1 MTTTE
6 KIVEPTLDT
15 APGEQYSAGITSPGT
30 VDTKA
35 LKASQRRQV
44 KARRQRNRHRVTAGR
59 PGVAARAGEAVSR
72 WWRQGWYRFGRCRMM
87 RTLVR
92 TMGWHGPAMPGTFAS
107 TAQMP
112 ALNPLLTDTRLHLNG
127 YPLGIDLLTS
137 QAVLE
142 SSLGLYRA
150 GFINSPNVVVVGGLG
165 TAKSTY
171 VKVDLLRSI
180 SLGGRGVVFDRKR
193 QQQDGNAARGEY
205 SLLSEAVGGTT
216 VRCHQDRA
224 LGTRINVLDPTIA
237 QITAADA
244 VLGQDR
250 LLIMVAEAALN
261 TKLTPQQG
269 HALQAGHKAAL
280 ARATAENRVPV
291 LEDVVDAMQYPTAPD
306 LAGVDE
312 ERIREWGLPVVL
324 GLLRY
329 IDGDLSGLID
339 GETAGPNGQ
348 QVDFNAQLLVFDT
361 SALEYGSTALGVMM
375 AVATAFLMSVW
386 VNVPGH
392 KTVVVEETYS
402 AEGVGAVP
410 ALFRDLA
417 KRTRGV
423 GATLVSVFHHLSDV
437 QPGSPLQSLITESEV
452 VCVFRQD
459 KPADAEAV
467 LKLLDLDSSVQE
479 IITTLP
485 RGVHL
490 RKRGARLPVT
500 IVELI
505 RTDLEREISFTDHAL
520 F

>member
-1 MTTTE
+1 MTTT
-6 KIVEPTLDT
+6 KIDT
-15 APGEQYSAGITSPGT
+15 DTSTSADNKSADRYSGGITPG
-30 VDTKA
+30 TKA
-35 LKASQRRQV
+35 LKASQRQRAKV
-44 KARRQRNRHRVTAGR
+44 RRQGRRPRVSAQPSGTLGR
-59 PGVAARAGEAVSR
+59 VGGAVSR
-72 WWRQGWYRFGRCRMM
+72 RWRRGWYRFGRGRLM
-87 RTLVR
+87 RSLVG
-92 TMGWHGPAMPGTFAS
+92 TAGWHLPAMPGTFAS

-112 ALNPLLTDTRLHLNG
+112 ALTPLLTDTHLHLNG
-127 YPLGIDLLTS
+127 YPLGIDLLTG

-150 GFINSPNVVVVGGLG
+150 GFINSPNEAVVGGVG
-165 TAKSTY
+165 TAKSSY
-171 VKVDLLRSI
+171 VKVNLLRSI
-180 SLGGRGVVFDRKR
+180 SLGGRGLVFDRKR
-193 QQQDGNAARGEY
+193 QQQDGSVARGEY
-205 SLLSEAVGGTT
+205 HLLSEAVGGTI

-237 QITAADA
+237 QVTAAGA
-244 VLGQDR
+244 ALGQDR
-250 LLIMVAEAALN
+250 LLIMVAEAALGE
-261 TKLTPQQG
+261 KLTMEQG
-269 HALQAGHKAAL
+269 YALKVGHKTALGQAGAD
-280 ARATAENRVPV
+280 NRVPV
-291 LEDVVDAMQYPTAPD
+291 LQDIVQAMQYPAKPE

-312 ERIREWGLPVVL
+312 TRMREWGLPVVL

-339 GETAGPNGQ
+339 GETTGPNERKI
-348 QVDFNAQLLVFDT
+348 DFNAQFLVFDT
-361 SALEYGSTALGVMM
+361 SALEFGSTALGVMM

-423 GATLVSVFHHLSDV
+423 GATLVSVFHHLSDIA
-437 QPGSPLQSLITESEV
+437 PGSPLQSLITESEV

-467 LKLLDLDSSVQE
+467 LQLLDLDSSVQE

-490 RKRGARLPVT
+490 RKRGSRLPVT

-505 RTDLEREISFTDHAL
+505 RTDLEREICFTDHAL
-520 F
+520 L